1 MNARRALLPLLIG
14 GMLGGCA
21 AGPAVAQAIRPNIVV
36 IFADDLGY
44 GDLGLYG
51 HPTIRTPN
59 LDRMAAEGIKLTQFY
74 TAASVCTPSRAGLLT
89 GRLPVRSGMAGDRSR
104 VLFPNSTGGLPQ
116 SEITIAEALKE
127 RGYATA
133 AIGKW
138 HLGHLP
144 EFLPRRHG
152 FDLYYGI
159 PYSNDMES
167 VPRGDPPLPLMR
179 NDEIIEQPAD
189 QTTLTRRYTE
199 VAIDFMR
206 ANRDRPFFLYLPH
219 TFPHVPLYASEAFRG
234 KSPRGLYGDVVEEMD
249 WSVGRILEALR
260 ELGIAER
267 TLVVFTS
274 DNGPWLTQALDG
286 GSAGLLREGKGSTWE
301 GGMRVPAIAWWP
313 GTIAPAR
320 VSHALATTMDIFPTA
335 LAMAGGVPPS
345 DREMDGVSL
354 LPLLRGE
361 RDEVR
366 ETVFFYRG
374 TRLFAVRKGPWKG
387 HFFTQSGYGGGPAQT
402 HEPLALYRLD
412 QDPSEAHDV
421 AADHPQVVAD
431 LLAEAER
438 HRATLAPV
446 VSQLDLPRA
455 P

>member
-1 MNARRALLPLLIG
+1 
-14 GMLGGCA
+14 MLGGFGAPA
-21 AGPAVAQAIRPNIVV
+21 AAQDLRPNIIV

-167 VPRGDPPLPLMR
+167 AQRGDPPLPLMR
-179 NDEIIEQPAD
+179 NEEIIEQPAD

-206 ANRDRPFFLYLPH
+206 ANRDRPFFIYLPH
-219 TFPHVPLYASEAFRG
+219 TFPHVPLYASDAFRG
-234 KSPRGLYGDVVEEMD
+234 KSPRGIYGDVVEEMD

-260 ELGIAER
+260 EMGIAER

-274 DNGPWLTQALDG
+274 DNGPWLTQGLEG
-286 GSAGLLREGKGSTWE
+286 GTAGLLREGKGSTWE

-320 VSHALATTMDIFPTA
+320 VSHALATTMDLFPTA
-335 LAMAGGVPPS
+335 VAMAGATPPA

-361 RDEVR
+361 REEVR
-366 ETVFFYRG
+366 EAVFFYRG
-374 TRLFAVRKGPWKG
+374 TRLFAVRKGAWKG
-387 HFFTQSGYGGGPAQT
+387 HFVTQSGYGGGPAQT

-412 QDPSEAHDV
+412 QDPSEIHDV
-421 AADHPQVVAD
+421 AADHPQVVAE

-446 VSQLDLPRA
+446 VSQLDLARA
-455 P
+455 Q

>member
-1 MNARRALLPLLIG
+1 MNARRALFSFLTA
-14 GMLGGCA
+14 GMLGGFA
-21 AGPAVAQAIRPNIVV
+21 APAAAQDPRPNIIV

-167 VPRGDPPLPLMR
+167 AQRGDPPLPLMR
-179 NDEIIEQPAD
+179 NEEIIEQPAD

-206 ANRDRPFFLYLPH
+206 ANRDRPFFIYLPH
-219 TFPHVPLYASEAFRG
+219 TFPHVPLYASDAFRG
-234 KSPRGLYGDVVEEMD
+234 RSPRGIYGDVVEEMD

-260 ELGIAER
+260 EMGIAER

-274 DNGPWLTQALDG
+274 DNGPWLTQGLEG
-286 GSAGLLREGKGSTWE
+286 GTAGLLREGKGSTWE

-320 VSHALATTMDIFPTA
+320 VSQALATTMDLFPTA
-335 LAMAGGVPPS
+335 VAMAGATPPA

-361 RDEVR
+361 REEVR

-374 TRLFAVRKGPWKG
+374 TRLFAVRKGAWKG
-387 HFFTQSGYGGGPAQT
+387 HFVTQSGYGGGPAQT

-412 QDPSEAHDV
+412 QDPSEIHDV
-421 AADHPQVVAD
+421 AADHPQVVAE

>member
-1 MNARRALLPLLIG
+1 MNARRALLPLLTA
-14 GMLGGCA
+14 GMLGGFGAPA
-21 AGPAVAQAIRPNIVV
+21 AAQDLRPNIIV

-167 VPRGDPPLPLMR
+167 AQRGDPPLPLMR
-179 NDEIIEQPAD
+179 NEEIIEQPAD

-206 ANRDRPFFLYLPH
+206 ANRDRPFFIYLPH
-219 TFPHVPLYASEAFRG
+219 TFPHVPLYASDAFRG
-234 KSPRGLYGDVVEEMD
+234 KSPRGIYGDVVEEMD

-260 ELGIAER
+260 EMGIAER

-274 DNGPWLTQALDG
+274 DNGPWLTQGLEG
-286 GSAGLLREGKGSTWE
+286 GTAGLLREGKGSTWE

-320 VSHALATTMDIFPTA
+320 VSHALATTMDLFPTA
-335 LAMAGGVPPS
+335 VAMAGATPPA

-361 RDEVR
+361 REEVR
-366 ETVFFYRG
+366 EAVFFYRG
-374 TRLFAVRKGPWKG
+374 TRLFAVRKGAWKG
-387 HFFTQSGYGGGPAQT
+387 HFVTQSGYGGGPAQT

-412 QDPSEAHDV
+412 QDPSEIHDV
-421 AADHPQVVAD
+421 AADHPQVVAE

-446 VSQLDLPRA
+446 VSQLDLARA
-455 P
+455 Q